1 MKHLPSLTSIVTA
14 LGAAALTLAPAALA
28 PVVFADTAQ
37 NGPEYSPWLG
47 RDFPDQ
53 LLFGDTHL
61 HTSFS
66 YDAGMVGDKLG
77 PDAAYR
83 FAKGETVTASFGARA
98 KLRRPLD
105 FLLVSDHSESMGLAP
120 MLRESNPLATEDPLG
135 SQMYAKI
142 QQGDPVGAYKIYA
155 LSRKRGEFP
164 LHRNEVLR
172 PMWERQLAAAEA
184 HYQPGVFTTLMGYEF
199 TSAIN
204 MNNLHRVVMFRDGAD
219 KVGQMMP
226 YSQAD
231 SPDPEQLWNHLA
243 DYEQRTGGRVMAIP
257 HNGNLS
263 NGMLFADTTVN
274 GTPIDA
280 DYAAR
285 RQRWEPVYEV
295 TQIKGDGE
303 AHPLLSPDDEFAD
316 FVTWD
321 RGNFGTVAKTAEML
335 PGEYAR
341 EALKRGLAFEATLG
355 VNPFKFGMIGSTDSH
370 TSLSTPDEN
379 NFFSKATPAE
389 PNAGSYRYRGDIIQK
404 YPASEDVSVASYE
417 STAGGLVAAW
427 SHANSRE
434 AIFDAFARKE
444 VYATTGPRI
453 AVRLFAGWQFGD
465 QDHLLPDTAAVGYSK
480 GVPMGG
486 DLVRPAGDQP
496 LRLLISAQKDP
507 DGANLDR
514 VQVVKGWLDDSG
526 QSHERV
532 YNAVWSDQRRANSR
546 GEIPALPST
555 VEGATYRNRYG
566 SPSLS
571 TVWQDPDFNPNQR
584 AFYYLRVLEIETPTW
599 LAYDRARYGSAADI
613 PADAVMA
620 HQERAYSSPIWYTP

>member
-1 MKHLPSLTSIVTA
+1 MFTA
-14 LGAAALTLAPAALA
+14 ACRVKRKLALALTLTIGSATLIPIACA
-28 PVVFADTAQ
+28 T
-37 NGPEYSPWLG
+37 GSEYSPPLQEN
-47 RDFPDQ
+47 FPNQ

-83 FAKGETVTASFGARA
+83 FAKGETVTASYGARA

-105 FLLVSDHSESMGLAP
+105 FLLIADHGESMGLAP
-120 MLRESNPLATEDPLG
+120 LLREENPIATQDPLG
-135 SQMYAKI
+135 SQMHAKI
-142 QQGDPVGAYKIYA
+142 KQGDPVGAYKLYA

-184 HYQPGVFTTLMGYEF
+184 HNQPGVFTTLLGYEF

-204 MNNLHRVVMFRDGAD
+204 MNNLHRVVMFRDDAD
-219 KVGQMMP
+219 KVGQIMP
-226 YSQAD
+226 FSQAD
-231 SPDPEQLWNHLA
+231 SPDPEELWAYMAN
-243 DYEQRTGGRVMAIP
+243 YEESIGGRVLAIP

-263 NGMLFADTTVN
+263 SGMMFADTTIN
-274 GTPIDA
+274 GDPIDA

-303 AHPLLSPDDEFAD
+303 AHPLLSPNDEFAD
-316 FVTWD
+316 FATWD

-341 EALKRGLAFEATLG
+341 EALKRGLEFEKELG

-370 TSLSTPDEN
+370 TSLSTPDED

-389 PNAGSYRYRGDIIQK
+389 PNAGNYRYNGDIIQK
-404 YPASEDVSVASYE
+404 YPGVKDVSVASYE
-417 STAGGLVAAW
+417 STAGGLVASW
-427 SHANSRE
+427 SRANTRE
-434 AIFDAFARKE
+434 AIFDSFERRE
-444 VYATTGPRI
+444 VYATTGTRI
-453 AVRLFAGWQFGD
+453 ALRVFGGWEFSNS
-465 QDHLLPDTAAVGYSK
+465 DHLLPNTAAVGYDK

-486 DLVRPAGDQP
+486 DLAKPAPGQK
-496 LRLLISAQKDP
+496 LRLLISAQKDS

-514 VQVVKGWLDDSG
+514 LQVVKGWLDNHG
-526 QSHERV
+526 KRREKV
-532 YNAVWSDQRRANSR
+532 FNVAWSDQRRSNSR
-546 GEIPALPST
+546 GKIPQLPST
-555 VEGATYRNRYG
+555 VDGAGYTNRYG

-571 TVWQDPDFNPNQR
+571 TVWQDPEFDPNQH
-584 AFYYLRVLEIETPTW
+584 AFYYVRVLEIETPTW
-599 LAYDRARYGSAADI
+599 LAYDKARYGDAAAI
-613 PADAVMA
+613 PDDAVLS

>member
-1 MKHLPSLTSIVTA
+1 MFTAACRVKHKLA
-14 LGAAALTLAPAALA
+14 LALTLTIGSATLIPIACA
-28 PVVFADTAQ
+28 T
-37 NGPEYSPWLG
+37 GSEYSPPLQEN
-47 RDFPDQ
+47 FPNQ

-83 FAKGETVTASFGARA
+83 FAKGETVTASYGARA

-105 FLLVSDHSESMGLAP
+105 FLLIADHGESMGLAP
-120 MLRESNPLATEDPLG
+120 LLREENPIATQDPLG
-135 SQMYAKI
+135 SQMHAKI
-142 QQGDPVGAYKIYA
+142 KQGDPVGAYKLYA

-184 HYQPGVFTTLMGYEF
+184 HNQPGVFTTLLGYEF

-204 MNNLHRVVMFRDGAD
+204 MNNLHRVVMFRDDAD
-219 KVGQMMP
+219 KVGQIMP
-226 YSQAD
+226 FSQAD
-231 SPDPEQLWNHLA
+231 SPDPEKLWEFMAH
-243 DYEQRTGGRVMAIP
+243 YEESTGGGVLAIP

-263 NGMLFADTTVN
+263 SGMMFADTTIN
-274 GTPIDA
+274 GEPIDA

-303 AHPLLSPDDEFAD
+303 AHPLLSPNDEFAD
-316 FVTWD
+316 FATWD

-341 EALKRGLAFEATLG
+341 EALKRGLEFEKELG

-370 TSLSTPDEN
+370 TSLSTPDED

-389 PNAGSYRYRGDIIQK
+389 PNAGNYRYNGDIIQK
-404 YPASEDVSVASYE
+404 YPGVKDVSVASFE
-417 STAGGLVAAW
+417 STAGGLVASW
-427 SHANSRE
+427 SRANTRE
-434 AIFDAFARKE
+434 AIFDSFERRE
-444 VYATTGPRI
+444 VYATTGTRI
-453 AVRLFAGWQFGD
+453 ALRVFGGWEFSNS
-465 QDHLLPDTAAVGYSK
+465 DHLLPNTAAVGYEK

-486 DLVRPAGDQP
+486 DLAKPVPGQK
-496 LRLLISAQKDP
+496 LRLLISAQKDS

-514 VQVVKGWLDDSG
+514 LQVVKGWLDNHG
-526 QSHERV
+526 KRREKV
-532 YNAVWSDQRRANSR
+532 FNVAWSDQRRVNAR
-546 GEIPALPST
+546 GEIPQLPST
-555 VEGATYRNRYG
+555 VDGAGYTNRYG

-571 TVWQDPDFNPNQR
+571 TVWQDPEFDPNQH
-584 AFYYLRVLEIETPTW
+584 AFYYVRVLEIETPTW
-599 LAYDRARYGSAADI
+599 LAYDKARYGDAAAI
-613 PADAVMA
+613 PDDAVLS

>member
-1 MKHLPSLTSIVTA
+1 MFTDIRRPQRQLA
-14 LGAAALTLAPAALA
+14 LFIATVFCTVLAHGA
-28 PVVFADTAQ
+28 DS
-37 NGPEYSPWLG
+37 EYSPPLQQNY
-47 RDFPDQ
+47 PSQ

-105 FLLVSDHSESMGLAP
+105 FLLIADHGESMGLAP
-120 MLRESNPLATEDPLG
+120 LLREEDPIATQDPIG
-135 SQMYAKI
+135 SQMHAKI
-142 QQGDPVGAYKIYA
+142 KQGDPVGAYKLYA

-184 HYQPGVFTTLMGYEF
+184 HNQPGVFTTLLGYEF
-199 TSAIN
+199 TSAID
-204 MNNLHRVVMFRDGAD
+204 MNNLHRVVMFRDNAD
-219 KVGQMMP
+219 KVGQIMP
-226 YSQAD
+226 FSQAD
-231 SPDPEQLWNHLA
+231 SPDPEKLWAFMAH
-243 DYEQRTGGRVMAIP
+243 YEETTGGDVLAIP

-263 NGMLFADTTVN
+263 SGLMFADTTFN
-274 GTPIDA
+274 GDPINA

-295 TQIKGDGE
+295 TQIKGDSE
-303 AHPLLSPDDEFAD
+303 AHPLLSPNDEFAD
-316 FVTWD
+316 FATWD
-321 RGNFGTVAKTAEML
+321 RGNFGTTAKTPEML

-341 EALKRGLAFEATLG
+341 EALKRGLQFEEKLG
-355 VNPFKFGMIGSTDSH
+355 VNPFKFGLIGSTDSH
-370 TSLSTPDEN
+370 TSLSTPDED

-389 PNAGSYRYRGDIIQK
+389 PNAGNYRYNGDIIQK
-404 YPASEDVSVASYE
+404 YPGVEDVSVASYE
-417 STAGGLVAAW
+417 STAGGLVASW
-427 SHANSRE
+427 SSANTRE
-434 AIFDAFARKE
+434 AIFDSFKRKE
-444 VYATTGPRI
+444 VYATTGTRI
-453 AVRLFAGWQFGD
+453 ALRVFGGWGFESN
-465 QDHLLPDTAAVGYSK
+465 DHLLPNIAAVGYSK

-486 DLVRPAGDQP
+486 DLTQSAAGQP

-514 VQVVKGWLDDSG
+514 VQVVKGWLEADGKRREKVFNVAWSG
-526 QSHERV
+526 QRRV
-532 YNAVWSDQRRANSR
+532 NAR
-546 GEIPALPST
+546 GEIPQLPST
-555 VEGATYRNRYG
+555 VEGALYTNRYG

-571 TVWQDPDFNPNQR
+571 TVWQDPQFDPKQR
-584 AFYYLRVLEIETPTW
+584 AFYYVRVLEIETPTW
-599 LAYDRARYGSAADI
+599 LAYDKARYGDAAAI
-613 PADAVMA
+613 PEDAVFA